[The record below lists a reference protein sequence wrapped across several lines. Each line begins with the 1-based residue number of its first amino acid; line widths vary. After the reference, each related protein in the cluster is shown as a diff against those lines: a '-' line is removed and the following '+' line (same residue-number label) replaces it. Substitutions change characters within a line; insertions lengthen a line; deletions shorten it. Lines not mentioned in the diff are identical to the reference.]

1 MVAKTP
7 DAAASFP
14 RSAFKLLARMRRNKS
29 GWGESQLRKLYEG
42 FGFVAR
48 DVGNHVHYRH
58 PDHPELRGQVP
69 RHRSLR
75 DYVAAGAVATIDELL
90 RREAEEDH
98 EQGP

>member
-1 MVAKTP
+1 MDKAQG
-7 DAAASFP
+7 AASPLP
-14 RSAFKLLARMRRNKS
+14 RSALKLLERMRRSRS
-29 GWGESQLRKLYEG
+29 GWGESHLRKLFEG

-75 DYVAAGAVATIDELL
+75 DYVTADAVAAIDELL
-90 RREAEEDH
+90 RLEAEEDRDKR
-98 EQGP
+98 P

>member
-1 MVAKTP
+1 MDNARGA
-7 DAAASFP
+7 DASFP
-14 RSAFKLLARMRRNKS
+14 RSSIKLLERMRRNRS
-29 GWGESQLRKLYEG
+29 GWGESHLRKLYEG

-58 PDHPELRGQVP
+58 PDHSELRGQVP

-75 DYVAAGAVATIDELL
+75 DYVVADAVATIDALL
-90 RREAEEDH
+90 RLEAKEDH